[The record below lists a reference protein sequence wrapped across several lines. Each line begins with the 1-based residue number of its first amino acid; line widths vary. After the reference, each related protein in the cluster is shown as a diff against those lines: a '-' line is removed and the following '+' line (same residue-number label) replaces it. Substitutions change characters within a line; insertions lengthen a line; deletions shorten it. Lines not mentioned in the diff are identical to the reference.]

1 MSEGGAACHLLYS
14 VYYSFGIVGNTR
26 LQGVHCHGLTKLF
39 LLLVI
44 KIIPSLKMRID
55 VVATRW
61 NRRDAWADLNVEV
74 EDKVAGEVG
83 DEEEGQDHLLL
94 AVGGDAARAR
104 ARHAPPDRQA
114 WWEGGELV
122 ESGGGEEKYGG

>member
-1 MSEGGAACHLLYS
+1 M
-14 VYYSFGIVGNTR
+14 
-26 LQGVHCHGLTKLF
+26 
-39 LLLVI
+39 
-44 KIIPSLKMRID
+44 IPSLKMRID

-74 EDKVAGEVG
+74 EDEVAGEVG

-114 WWEGGELV
+114 WWEGGSWWRV
-122 ESGGGEEKYGG
+122 GEEKKNMVVDSKERLVE